1 MTSSGNGVIAA
12 LSTTTRRRARA
23 SDIPRSDGMETL
35 NIYTHV
41 VDASHRSAVEL
52 VEERLLT
59 ELDPN
64 GPKIAIVPKTGTPAS
79 MQSLDLGLEAPPGF
93 EPGMEVL
100 QTSALP
106 LGDGAGRNWGS
117 KLTWNVRPRLLTR
130 STATSG
136 GAEGRKH
143 YRSNVVSS
151 TLTGSPPPRLTP
163 LRRATFAWLANRSS
177 RIRWQA

>member
-1 MTSSGNGVIAA
+1 MRIHASI
-12 LSTTTRRRARA
+12 ST
-23 SDIPRSDGMETL
+23 TL

-106 LGDGAGRNWGS
+106 LGDGAPFE
-117 KLTWNVRPRLLTR
+117 LTSEKADESSAGLVTQA
-130 STATSG
+130 TAF
-136 GAEGRKH
+136 
-143 YRSNVVSS
+143 N
-151 TLTGSPPPRLTP
+151 
-163 LRRATFAWLANRSS
+163 
-177 RIRWQA
+177 

>member
-1 MTSSGNGVIAA
+1 
-12 LSTTTRRRARA
+12 
-23 SDIPRSDGMETL
+23 
-35 NIYTHV
+35 
-41 VDASHRSAVEL
+41 
-52 VEERLLT
+52 
-59 ELDPN
+59 
-64 GPKIAIVPKTGTPAS
+64 
-79 MQSLDLGLEAPPGF
+79 
-93 EPGMEVL
+93 MEVL

-151 TLTGSPPPRLTP
+151 TLTGSLPPRLTP

-177 RIRWQA
+177 HTGSRCERRLERETGFEPATSTLARSHSTTELFPLVGENSAYHSDLCPIKIGWSAILLKRACSHGCSPAPSRWPSWRSRHSPTKSV